1 MYKILYIYAYTYKR
15 KNEIVS
21 QYRYIACECNYLANH
36 YICQI
41 NTWLVFTGLITFTLT
56 YIYRHVGY
64 TGAGSAL
71 SNNATL
77 VQLQ

>member
-1 MYKILYIYAYTYKR
+1 MYKTFTYIYKR
-15 KNEIVS
+15 KSEIIS
-21 QYRYIACECNYLANH
+21 LANAYH